1 MLRDRSNHPGDPA
14 LTRWTS
20 IPTRHAAVLFERRT
34 AVMAILNVTPDSF
47 YDGGR
52 HSDVGTA
59 VGDAMAMVEAGADII
74 DIGGESTRP
83 GATPV
88 SLSEEAG
95 RVLPVIRSLRRLTNL
110 PISID
115 TYKAA
120 VAEAALAEGADI
132 VNDVSALTFDSGM
145 ADLVASEKVPVILM
159 HMQGTPATMQLDPRY
174 GDVVAEVRDFLA
186 TRVAFAAERGIE
198 REKIIIDPGIGFG
211 KTLDHNLALLRDLPA
226 LAQLGQPLL
235 VGVSRKGFVG
245 KLLDANAEERLE
257 GSIAAAVA
265 AVLAG
270 AHIVRV
276 HDVKA
281 TRSAIRVADAI
292 RFGAAQ

>member
-1 MLRDRSNHPGDPA
+1 MRAGSNDPGPPA
-14 LTRWTS
+14 LDRWTS
-20 IPTRHAAVLFERRT
+20 IPTRHGTVSLERRT
-34 AVMAILNVTPDSF
+34 AVMAIVNVTQDSF

-52 HSDVGTA
+52 HPDADTA
-59 VGDAMAMVEAGADII
+59 VADAMAMAEAGADII
-74 DIGGESTRP
+74 DVGGESTRP

-88 SLSEEAG
+88 SLREESA
-95 RVLPVIRSLRRLTNL
+95 RVLPVIRSLRRLTNV

-120 VAEAALAEGADI
+120 VADAALAEGADM

-145 ADLVASEKVPVILM
+145 ADLVASEKIPVVIM
-159 HMQGTPATMQLDPRY
+159 HMQGTPATMQLDPHY
-174 GDVVAEVRDFLA
+174 DDVVAEVRDFLA
-186 TRVAFAAERGIE
+186 ARIAFAVERGIE
-198 REKIIIDPGIGFG
+198 REKIIVDPGIGFG

-235 VGVSRKGFVG
+235 VGVSRKGFIG
-245 KLLDANAEERLE
+245 KLLDAKAEERLE

-281 TRSAIRVADAI
+281 TRNAIRVADAI
-292 RFGAAQ
+292 RFGAAR